1 MLSIQAVVYINVY
14 MTVFMQKPSTIRE
27 WLVFPGTLY
36 EQRSRETS
44 ALHQRERK
52 TESEK

>member
-1 MLSIQAVVYINVY
+1 MLSIKAVVYINVY
-14 MTVFMQKPSTIRE
+14 MFVFMQKSSTKRE
-27 WLVFPGTLY
+27 WLTFPGTLY
-36 EQRSRETS
+36 EQKNRETS